1 MKFCTNKINVLY
13 VCRLFNG
20 LETSI
25 KYKVWNPTGVPT
37 IYRMINALDKNPEY
51 NLDLVVT
58 SKGDQPDW
66 HYGLVKKI
74 NIKHLSSTV
83 TILYSFGSKFGKIG
97 LLFQETFHLLYILIK
112 ILFNRYDCLYVD
124 HANIYI
130 GSIVSRVRL
139 LPVIFRLMGVYP
151 AMRKVVSDNG
161 VKNKIFRWLYR
172 SPFSMVVCTQDGS
185 GIEPWLK
192 KSIEKNVP
200 IYDLINGVEC
210 KKPTLDQLTNVYVK
224 YSIPRNKILVLFL
237 GKLEK
242 IKGIY
247 EFLEGF
253 GIANREC
260 GGDLHAIVVGC
271 GNQFSC
277 IKKMT
282 HGDKSVTLI
291 PRVAHSEIFNFHKIA
306 DIYISPNR
314 LANLTNA
321 NLESMSSGG
330 CIIIPQSQ
338 PDTFVDI
345 VVDGLLS
352 NSAVYRIKFPP
363 SGDGIAKA
371 IVKLFDSP
379 ELRSTLSNNVVIE
392 SGKFITSW
400 DDRIEKELKL
410 IKSIVNQ

>member
-1 MKFCTNKINVLY
+1 MKPCTNKINVLY

-20 LETSI
+20 LETSV
-25 KYKVWNPTGVPT
+25 KYKVWSPTGVPT
-37 IYRMINALDKNPEY
+37 IYRMINALDKSPKY

-66 HYGLVKKI
+66 CYGLVKKI
-74 NIKHLSSTV
+74 NVKHLSSTV

-130 GSIVSRVRL
+130 GSIVSRTKL

-151 AMRKVVSDNG
+151 AMRKVVSDDG
-161 VKNKIFRWLYR
+161 IKNKIFRWFYR

-200 IYDLINGVEC
+200 IHDLINGVEY

-224 YSIPRNKILVLFL
+224 YNIPRNKILVLYL

-253 GIANREC
+253 NIANGEGE
-260 GGDLHAIVVGC
+260 GGLHAIIVGH
-271 GNQFSC
+271 GNQFSR
-277 IKKMT
+277 IKKMIY
-282 HGDKSVTLI
+282 GDESVTLI
-291 PRVAHSEIFNFHKIA
+291 PRVAHSEIFNLHEIS
-306 DIYISPNR
+306 DIYVSPNR

-321 NLESMSSGG
+321 NLEAMSSGS

-345 VVDGLLS
+345 VTDGLLS
-352 NSAVYRIKFPP
+352 NAAVYRIKFPP
-363 SGDGIAKA
+363 SGGGIAKA
-371 IVKLFDSP
+371 IIELSNSSK
-379 ELRSTLSNNVVIE
+379 LRSTLSNNVVIE
-392 SGKFITSW
+392 SGRFITSW
-400 DDRIEKELKL
+400 DDRIKRELQL
-410 IKSIVNQ
+410 IESIVIQ